1 MLRLTVAGPGGFTA
15 SRESRITIRSSRPVT
30 TEVSAQEIPAGQ
42 ERPLALAAE
51 RWVAGTWRATAR
63 FGGPT
68 RYDAGGM
75 LRLLETYPFACLEQ
89 SASQLLAFASGAVDG
104 VAGEERAARLQR
116 AVEWVLNKQRFDGGF
131 GLWSAQGE
139 IQLWTGAYATEALL
153 RARTAGAAV
162 PEAALEDALKS
173 LAEQVELTTDTPEE
187 RAAQAYRLHVLSLAG
202 RPRLGAAR
210 RLLEELDQL
219 PTPLAKAQLASAF
232 ARAGDRPRAEAAFA
246 AALASPARRPWAYD
260 YGSAARDA
268 LAVAALLK
276 ESGLLPDRLS
286 TAQAALPGPELTPQ
300 SANTQEQAWARAGR
314 RRARPGW
321 PAGAGGGQRRR
332 PGAGAGAGGLARRRP
347 APSATS
353 ATRRSG
359 PASPS
364 PASRPRRPRPGAA
377 ACGSARKFLDL
388 AGQPLNLDTL
398 KQNTVFVL
406 LLEGRAETREAHRA
420 IVQQGLPAGWEIIGR
435 LAAGEVAG
443 MPWLGTL
450 TETEATPA
458 LDDRLAA
465 AIELTPEAPDFRLA
479 VRLRAVTAGRF
490 ELPGAQVEDMYRPQV
505 FARQNTGRVAVL
517 PAD

>member
-1 MLRLTVAGPGGFTA
+1 MGRRRLAVDIRDDYGRLIPPPEGELAALRQGGDEFSVGSIEIPQRTVALFSGPVAVAPDGTATVTLDIPDFAGELRLMAVAWAGNRLGAASRPLTVRDPVIAEALLPRFLAPGDEARLPVLLSNLDLPAGEVTVTLATEGAITLAGPDRIAVTLAPNARALPASAIRATAAGQGLLRLTVAGPGGFTA

-68 RYDAGGM
+68 RYDAAGM

-89 SASQLLAFASGAVDG
+89 STSQLLAFASGVVDG
-104 VAGEERAARLQR
+104 VAGEERAARLQT

-246 AALASPARRPWAYD
+246 AALASPPAAPGSTTTAARR
-260 YGSAARDA
+260 
-268 LAVAALLK
+268 
-276 ESGLLPDRLS
+276 
-286 TAQAALPGPELTPQ
+286 
-300 SANTQEQAWARAGR
+300 
-314 RRARPGW
+314 
-321 PAGAGGGQRRR
+321 
-332 PGAGAGAGGLARRRP
+332 
-347 APSATS
+347 
-353 ATRRSG
+353 
-359 PASPS
+359 
-364 PASRPRRPRPGAA
+364 
-377 ACGSARKFLDL
+377 
-388 AGQPLNLDTL
+388 
-398 KQNTVFVL
+398 
-406 LLEGRAETREAHRA
+406 
-420 IVQQGLPAGWEIIGR
+420 
-435 LAAGEVAG
+435 G
-443 MPWLGTL
+443 MPW
-450 TETEATPA
+450 PS
-458 LDDRLAA
+458 
-465 AIELTPEAPDFRLA
+465 PPC
-479 VRLRAVTAGRF
+479 
-490 ELPGAQVEDMYRPQV
+490 
-505 FARQNTGRVAVL
+505 
-517 PAD
+517 